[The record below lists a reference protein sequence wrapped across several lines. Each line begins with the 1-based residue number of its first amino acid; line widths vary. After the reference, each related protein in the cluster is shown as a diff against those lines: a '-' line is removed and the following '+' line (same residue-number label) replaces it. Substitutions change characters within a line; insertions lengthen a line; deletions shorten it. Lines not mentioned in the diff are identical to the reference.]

1 MTAREAVDRS
11 LAVVDEWEPLVHTWA
26 HLDRAR
32 ARAEADF
39 ADTRARDEPGALHG
53 LVVGVK
59 DIFDTADQPTEYGS
73 PIYAGHQPRA
83 DAGVVAQ
90 LRAAGAVVLGKTV
103 TTELAVYTPGPTT
116 NPHRVTHTPGGSSSG
131 SAAAVATGMVDV
143 ALGTQTAGSVI
154 RPASF
159 CGVFGYKPTFGTVTT
174 AGVKP
179 VAPSLDTVGWFA
191 LDPALLDRVRVAL
204 TDRAPAARRG
214 TAPRFGHALVEGDDA
229 SEARD
234 AVQRAVSE
242 AARHGADPIVGWP
255 PLAEFDALAHGHT
268 AVMAYEAVR
277 SLAWEWTTQRERL
290 SPHLQR
296 VLAAGEATSADDYD
310 TIVRR
315 VASARALCDDLFAA
329 GSFDVLITAAAPGEA
344 PEGLGSTGDPRF
356 ARLWTLLGLPTVSV
370 PGMTGPSGL
379 PIGVQLVG
387 RRGADAELLACR
399 GVARERAAPYPARAS
414 PLTGPFCTSCVD
426 APGTTRPRTITATK
440 SRLSG
445 RR

>member
-1 MTAREAVDRS
+1 VTAREAVDRA
-11 LAVVDEWEPLVHTWA
+11 LAVVDEWEPSVHAWA

-32 ARAEADF
+32 ACAEAD
-39 ADTRARDEPGALHG
+39 AVDARANARARAHEPGALHG

-59 DIFDTADQPTEYGS
+59 DIVDTADQPTEYGS

-103 TTELAVYTPGPTT
+103 TSELAVYTPGPTA

-159 CGVFGYKPTFGTVTT
+159 CGVFGYKPTYGTVTT

-191 LDPALLDRVRVAL
+191 RDPALLDRVRVAL
-204 TDRAPAARRG
+204 TGRAPAAPRSI
-214 TAPRFGHALVEGDDA
+214 APRLALVRVELRLDTVEHAARAAAEAGAIVTELLLPAAFDGLGDD
-229 SEARD
+229 
-234 AVQRAVSE
+234 
-242 AARHGADPIVGWP
+242 
-255 PLAEFDALAHGHT
+255 HT

-290 SPHLQR
+290 SPNLQR
-296 VLAAGEATSADDYD
+296 VLATGETTSADDYD
-310 TIVRR
+310 AIVRR
-315 VASARALCDDLFAA
+315 AASARTACDDLFAA
-329 GSFDVLITAAAPGEA
+329 GGFDVLLTAAAPGEA

-370 PGMTGPSGL
+370 PGLTGPSGL

-387 RRGADAELLACR
+387 RRGADAELLAC
-399 GVARERAAPYPARAS
+399 AAWLADV
-414 PLTGPFCTSCVD
+414 L
-426 APGTTRPRTITATK
+426 PGAKRPR
-440 SRLSG
+440 